1 MSKISD
7 TTKLTAAR
15 PDLAMFAGGLAAIL
29 GRIEE
34 TIDTETQGIRTD
46 VNFDLKSSNARKSRH
61 LYELN
66 RAMKG
71 LAPHDLQPEDRENI
85 IRLRDKLT
93 ENEAAI
99 RAHMGAVAEIAA
111 LVQDA
116 IQRHEA
122 DGTYSSAEF
131 GVAARP

>member
-1 MSKISD
+1 MSKITD
-7 TTKLTAAR
+7 TRKQTASR

-34 TIDTETQGIRTD
+34 TIDSETAGIRTD

-66 RAMKG
+66 RAIRG
-71 LAPHDLQPEDRENI
+71 LDPEDLLAEDRENM
-85 IRLRDKLT
+85 IRLRGKLAD
-93 ENEAAI
+93 NEAAI
-99 RAHMGAVAEIAA
+99 RAHLGAVAEIAA
-111 LVQDA
+111 LVQDT

-131 GVAARP
+131 GSATKP